1 MTSGWV
7 QKGGVSGLGLSMAK
21 HYVERVGGNI
31 GVESSV
37 GEGSTFFF
45 SIPFPLV
52 PRDDNNKTEVLL
64 SNSEASESTR
74 NDFSVPRKTTAR
86 RRKSMEQEG
95 TFVQTIA
102 ATKPGESKSKQ
113 KDSGHRQR
121 KVLLVE
127 DTRIN
132 RVGFFSFVSYPIDF
146 TVCGCCFLL
155 FANCSS
161 LVVKTLLSTW
171 GLQWSGLLVLIQLC
185 CDNGF
190 CRSYYEKFCRISTYF
205 VMKQRMDKLQ

>member
-1 MTSGWV
+1 VTSGWV

-64 SNSEASESTR
+64 SNSEAAESTR
-74 NDFSVPRKTTAR
+74 NDFSVPQKTVAR

-95 TFVQTIA
+95 TFVQNIA
-102 ATKPGESKSKQ
+102 ATKPAESKQ
-113 KDSGHRQR
+113 KDSGRRQR

-132 RVGFFSFVSYPIDF
+132 RVGFFSLVSYPIDF
-146 TVCGCCFLL
+146 TVCGYFFLL
-155 FANCSS
+155 FANSSS
-161 LVVKTLLSTW
+161 LVAKHFCPLGVF
-171 GLQWSGLLVLIQLC
+171 
-185 CDNGF
+185 NGVGF
-190 CRSYYEKFCRISTYF
+190 
-205 VMKQRMDKLQ
+205 

>member
-64 SNSEASESTR
+64 SNSEASESTG
-74 NDFSVPRKTTAR
+74 NDFPAPQKTIAR

-95 TFVQTIA
+95 TFVQNRA
-102 ATKPGESKSKQ
+102 ATKPAESKQ

-132 RVGFFSFVSYPIDF
+132 RVGFFSLVS
-146 TVCGCCFLL
+146 
-155 FANCSS
+155 
-161 LVVKTLLSTW
+161 LSH
-171 GLQWSGLLVLIQLC
+171 
-185 CDNGF
+185 
-190 CRSYYEKFCRISTYF
+190 
-205 VMKQRMDKLQ
+205 

>member
-1 MTSGWV
+1 
-7 QKGGVSGLGLSMAK
+7 MAK

-37 GEGSTFFF
+37 GKGSTFFF

-64 SNSEASESTR
+64 LNSEASESTR
-74 NDFSVPRKTTAR
+74 NDFPVPQKTTAR

-95 TFVQTIA
+95 TFVQNIA
-102 ATKPGESKSKQ
+102 ATKPAENKQ

-132 RVGFFSFVSYPIDF
+132 RVGFFSLVSYPIDS
-146 TVCGCCFLL
+146 TICGCCFLL
-155 FANCSS
+155 FANSSS
-161 LVVKTLLSTW
+161 LVIKHFCPLGV
-171 GLQWSGLLVLIQLC
+171 C
-185 CDNGF
+185 NG
-190 CRSYYEKFCRISTYF
+190 
-205 VMKQRMDKLQ
+205 VG